1 MKTENQNGLSQ
12 ILGPYEAKAEVGLS
26 PRGLGDVGIRTGL
39 SIILADAARSHL
51 KEGNLQKA
59 NLCLQEAERCL
70 ASIISS

>member
-12 ILGPYEAKAEVGLS
+12 ILGPCDAKAEVDQD
-26 PRGLGDVGIRTGL
+26 PQELGDVGIRTGL
-39 SIILADAARSHL
+39 TIILADAARSHL

-70 ASIISS
+70 ASVISS